1 MPQRIVPA
9 AVAKTLNHC
18 TAIDPR
24 AISGVSPRVPAACR
38 TSPAV
43 LASMKSPIFPAKP
56 LSLGWRTMLDHDFAA
71 LPND

>member
-9 AVAKTLNHC
+9 AVAKTLNHR

-24 AISGVSPRVPAACR
+24 AISGVSPRLPAACC

-56 LSLGWRTMLDHDFAA
+56 LSLGWRTMFDQDFAA